1 MFIVP
6 TIIGTEPPCSSARKK
21 DVERNR
27 HSFPLTKI
35 VAVLLFI
42 EEIEEENKKAPKLFK
57 VTVDTDVLE
66 RLRGKQSC
74 KGKYPLNDANIAN
87 EVRLIEVYLAD
98 KVWDLVELAYMDQR

>member
-42 EEIEEENKKAPKLFK
+42 EEIYEMLIPLSHIWFHFK
-57 VTVDTDVLE
+57 IKVSLPTDKTL
-66 RLRGKQSC
+66 
-74 KGKYPLNDANIAN
+74 
-87 EVRLIEVYLAD
+87 
-98 KVWDLVELAYMDQR
+98 

>member
-42 EEIEEENKKAPKLFK
+42 EEIYEIK
-57 VTVDTDVLE
+57 
-66 RLRGKQSC
+66 RGKS
-74 KGKYPLNDANIAN
+74 IA
-87 EVRLIEVYLAD
+87 L
-98 KVWDLVELAYMDQR
+98 

>member
-1 MFIVP
+1 FIVP

-42 EEIEEENKKAPKLFK
+42 EENVIKIAIIDFLI
-57 VTVDTDVLE
+57 LE
-66 RLRGKQSC
+66 F
-74 KGKYPLNDANIAN
+74 I
-87 EVRLIEVYLAD
+87 YL
-98 KVWDLVELAYMDQR
+98 LQM